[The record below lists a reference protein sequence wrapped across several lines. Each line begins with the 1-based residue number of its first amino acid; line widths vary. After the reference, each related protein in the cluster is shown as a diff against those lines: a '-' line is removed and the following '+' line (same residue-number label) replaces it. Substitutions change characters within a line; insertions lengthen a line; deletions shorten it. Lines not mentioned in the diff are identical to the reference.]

1 MDGWAALADPT
12 RRAIFELVVV
22 RPRAVGQLAE
32 VLPISRPAVSHHLK
46 LLKTAGLVGDR
57 SEGTRRIYHAN
68 PDGLAELRAQLER
81 FWNQLLANFKQ
92 LVEQP
97 EEDR

>member
-12 RRAIFELVVV
+12 RRTIFELVVV
-22 RPRAVGQLAE
+22 RPRAVGELAE

-46 LLKTAGLVGDR
+46 LLRTAGLVGDR
-57 SEGTRRIYHAN
+57 AEGTRRIYHAN
-68 PDGLAELRAQLER
+68 PDGLAELRAQLDR